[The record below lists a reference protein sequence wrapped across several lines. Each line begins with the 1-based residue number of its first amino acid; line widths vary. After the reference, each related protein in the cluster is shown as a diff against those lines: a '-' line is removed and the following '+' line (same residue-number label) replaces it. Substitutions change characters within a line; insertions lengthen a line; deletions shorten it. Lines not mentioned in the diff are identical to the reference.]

1 MLTTKNKSVGLDTF
15 KLNNKNK
22 NINKNKKTKPNKIYD
37 LGVMFKYCHS
47 TKNKKRTEM
56 DPHTNVVSKEK
67 VKREKHQGQYN
78 SQVIQV

>member
-15 KLNNKNK
+15 KLN
-22 NINKNKKTKPNKIYD
+22 NKNKKTKPNKIYD